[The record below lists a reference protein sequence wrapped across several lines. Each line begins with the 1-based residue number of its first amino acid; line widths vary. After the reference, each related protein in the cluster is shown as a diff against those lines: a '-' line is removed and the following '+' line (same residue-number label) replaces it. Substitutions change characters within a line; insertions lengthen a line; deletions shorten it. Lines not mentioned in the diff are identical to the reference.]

1 MQILSSGASFKGI
14 VVIKFAI
21 QLAVVMAAFFSCQ
34 ILANDDTPWVAPN
47 VTESETWS
55 GNGVGPAGTPE
66 MLGSM
71 WISSSTSYS
80 RVECEPSSATYVDED
95 KALIV
100 VSYHNGNEGDSCD
113 TPSGTSF
120 YGYRTVELEA
130 VCTNINY
137 PLSEDIDS
145 DGEPDHCHKS
155 QCTENMDIFTQ
166 PPHMTNLRVC
176 VSDGQGEYCQYRAG
190 SIQNNSGIGW
200 VVFRS
205 TGNTCGTDS
214 EDLPHPDFTPSPDDE
229 LPDPN
234 DPNNPPSDDGN
245 PDCTPVAGTGL
256 TVCSV
261 DPNEVCINGSCPEA
275 CGTLN
280 GDFVCIRDDDG
291 SEVGIDEPQNDNSDN
306 QNADD
311 ETTPGDEGTH
321 SRLDGLLENTDG
333 LEGLL
338 GDLIDAVGET
348 GSDGTG
354 GENEGEECGPGEYWI
369 AETCVKFDKND
380 QPVNEDLD
388 YIQIDQ
394 DIEKAKSD
402 TRIELDAISS
412 ALDSKFTLA
421 LTGGSYTANNKTIKG
436 VQVDFG
442 FARLDSLFN
451 FSYFGAIIFL
461 AFSIRA
467 LIVLAG
473 GQ

>member
-1 MQILSSGASFKGI
+1 MID
-14 VVIKFAI
+14 FAI
-21 QLAVVMAAFFSCQ
+21 RLAVLMAAFFSLQ
-34 ILANDDTPWVAPN
+34 LFANDDTPWRAPSQERKAEIVN
-47 VTESETWS
+47 SEGTFVSPDAWCDWKNSTISDVQVPDRININCYVSETTDISERWNLEYDY
-55 GNGVGPAGTPE
+55 GFNGALHGLQSAPAVVDSTPA
-66 MLGSM
+66 
-71 WISSSTSYS
+71 
-80 RVECEPSSATYVDED
+80 CKDE
-95 KALIV
+95 
-100 VSYHNGNEGDSCD
+100 
-113 TPSGTSF
+113 
-120 YGYRTVELEA
+120 
-130 VCTNINY
+130 NY
-137 PLSEDIDS
+137 PNGEDIDS
-145 DGEPDHCHKS
+145 DGQIDHCHQS
-155 QCTENMDIFTQ
+155 RCTENMDIFTQ
-166 PPHMTNLRVC
+166 PPHMSNLRVC

-190 SIQNNSGIGW
+190 SVQNNSGIGW

-214 EDLPHPDFTPSPDDE
+214 EDLPHPDFTPSSDDE

-234 DPNNPPSDDGN
+234 DPNSPPSEDGN
-245 PDCTPVAGTGL
+245 PECTPVPGTNL

-306 QNADD
+306 QNPDD

-348 GSDGTG
+348 GSNGTG

-380 QPVNEDLD
+380 QPINEELD

-412 ALDSKFTLA
+412 ALSSKFTLA
-421 LTGGSYTANNKTIKG
+421 LTGGSYTANSKTIKG
-436 VQVDFG
+436 AQVDFG

-473 GQ
+473 GD